1 MNGTTGPGN
10 KVSKGKRARKWIIKL
25 GFLAER
31 SIKSLIP
38 LFLILVVP
46 NLTYFFWGSIWL

>member
-1 MNGTTGPGN
+1 MIQLDLEN
-10 KVSKGKRARKWIIKL
+10 KVSKGKRARKWIVEL
-25 GFLAER
+25 GFLPER

-46 NLTYFFWGSIWL
+46 NLTFFFWGSIRL